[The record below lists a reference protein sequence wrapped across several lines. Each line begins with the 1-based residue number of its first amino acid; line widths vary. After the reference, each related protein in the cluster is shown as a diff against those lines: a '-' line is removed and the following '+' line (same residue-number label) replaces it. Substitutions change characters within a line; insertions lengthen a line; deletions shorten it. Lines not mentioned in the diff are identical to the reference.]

1 MKQNGNH
8 RRNSYLRYS
17 TPEMH
22 ESRITQLEKNLENI
36 KSSFCKKMK
45 VLQKK
50 VKTQDRM
57 FNELEDERD
66 LVVEHLKT
74 KEDIYDVIKGELDVS
89 KQQLSDTEKER
100 EKILADL
107 YHFSSNQQMKTGDI
121 VATLVTSGLIRS
133 PKKPSAW
140 KRVKLFYQ
148 SKLRRREKREKTL
161 SNHVQHAC
169 YYLSEVTTV
178 LEKLFSKY
186 SDITELYLPVGY
198 SEKKNDVKKDTFE
211 RYTLFDDALLRSSA
225 YEKLMQMKQQEDKC
239 IVEDYIA
246 NDGSLPLNAK
256 INTFEQSY

>member
-17 TPEMH
+17 TPETH

-66 LVVEHLKT
+66 LVVEHLKA

-121 VATLVTSGLIRS
+121 AATLVTSGLIRS

-140 KRVKLFYQ
+140 KRVKLFFQ

-161 SNHVQHAC
+161 SNHVQH
-169 YYLSEVTTV
+169 
-178 LEKLFSKY
+178 
-186 SDITELYLPVGY
+186 
-198 SEKKNDVKKDTFE
+198 
-211 RYTLFDDALLRSSA
+211 DA
-225 YEKLMQMKQQEDKC
+225 
-239 IVEDYIA
+239 II
-246 NDGSLPLNAK
+246 
-256 INTFEQSY
+256 